1 MKKLLLALTL
11 AVASSP
17 AAFAKPADEMT
28 EIRGDSPV
36 TLRADRAYF
45 LFRTSTGVSPVFLRI
60 PTDAE
65 MQAYDV
71 ARREAF
77 AKAEPELIRKR
88 QSAIARKEAAEAA
101 GQKSGI
107 AIPPVPTLDEY
118 NFVYDKVRNAQTIRM
133 SQAFET
139 TGKEK
144 VMLVEALPGQYVLYG
159 LGYGEIFHTCLCL
172 GTVSF
177 TAKPGQIADL
187 GTLFVASASE
197 KSDIAELASETG
209 FGPSMNGHI
218 VTWSAA
224 VRPATASTPVPPL
237 LAGKPLAPANY
248 RATGKFVAG
257 FSFNVNRLAPIPG
270 ILGYDKGNVVDL
282 TNNSVVPNQY

>member
-1 MKKLLLALTL
+1 MKKLVLALSL
-11 AVASSP
+11 ALASAP
-17 AAFAKPADEMT
+17 DAFAKPADEMT
-28 EIRGDSPV
+28 EIRGDKPV

-45 LFRTSTGVSPVFLRI
+45 LFRTSFPVSPVFLRI

-65 MQAYDV
+65 MQAYDA

-88 QSAIARKEAAEAA
+88 QIAIARKEAAEAA
-101 GQKSGI
+101 GQKSDI
-107 AIPPVPTLDEY
+107 AIPPVPTLDEF
-118 NFVYDKVRNAQTIRM
+118 NFVYGEVRNAQSIRM

-144 VMLVEALPGQYVLYG
+144 MMLIEALPGQYVLYG

-197 KSDIAELASETG
+197 KSDIPELASETG
-209 FGPSMNGHI
+209 FGPSMNGHS

-237 LAGKPLAPANY
+237 LAGKPLVPANY

-257 FSFNVNRLAPIPG
+257 FAFNVNRLAPIPG
-270 ILGYDKGNVVDL
+270 VLGYDRGNVLDL
-282 TNNSVVPNQY
+282 ASNSIAPNQY

>member
-1 MKKLLLALTL
+1 MRKLVLVLSLAL
-11 AVASSP
+11 AASP
-17 AAFAKPADEMT
+17 AAFAKTADEMT
-28 EIRGDSPV
+28 EIRGDKPV

-45 LFRTSTGVSPVFLRI
+45 LFRASAGVSPVFLRI

-65 MQAYDV
+65 MQAYDA

-88 QSAIARKEAAEAA
+88 QSAIARKGAAEAG
-101 GQKSGI
+101 GQKSDI

-133 SQAFET
+133 SQTFET
-139 TGKEK
+139 SGKEK
-144 VMLVEALPGQYVLYG
+144 VMLIEALPGEYVVYG
-159 LGYGEIFHTCLCL
+159 IGFGEIFHTCLCL

-177 TAKPGQIADL
+177 TPKLGQIADL
-187 GTLFVASASE
+187 GTLFVAPASE
-197 KSDIAELASETG
+197 ASDIPELASETG

-218 VTWSAA
+218 VTWSVAI
-224 VRPATASTPVPPL
+224 RPATASTPVPSL

-257 FSFNVNRLAPIPG
+257 FAFNVNRLAPISG
-270 ILGYDKGNVVDL
+270 ILDYDSGKVLDL
-282 TNNSVVPNQY
+282 ANHTVVPNQY